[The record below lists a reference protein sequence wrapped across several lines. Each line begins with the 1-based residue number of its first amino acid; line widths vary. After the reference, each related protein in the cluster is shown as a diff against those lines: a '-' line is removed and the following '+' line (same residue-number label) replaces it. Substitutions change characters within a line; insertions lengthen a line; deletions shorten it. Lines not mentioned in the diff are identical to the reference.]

1 MNPNNLVWPHLNPF
15 WPLLRNLW
23 NMWQKSQYYTSQSA
37 AVILHIYLLV
47 KLELAS
53 NRCSSKNPILKWKL
67 NFLWDCSNQWNRYF
81 PSRLIFCHLLSRIT
95 FIEFL
100 SQSYRNM
107 YYFSLLLKFE
117 NRGIWT
123 LNMNMIAWQGH
134 SWIAYSW
141 TYYIIV
147 HI

>member
-1 MNPNNLVWPHLNPF
+1 MSWTQITLFDPIWIPF
-15 WPLLRNLW
+15 LRNLW

-53 NRCSSKNPILKWKL
+53 NRCISKKSNFEMKIE
-67 NFLWDCSNQWNRYF
+67 FLWDCSNQWNRYF

-107 YYFSLLLKFE
+107 YYFSLLLKI
-117 NRGIWT
+117 RK
-123 LNMNMIAWQGH
+123 
-134 SWIAYSW
+134 SWNLKIKKNGFLDDR
-141 TYYIIV
+141 
-147 HI
+147 